1 MYRTLSI
8 ENLAYRCWEL
18 RGRRCEGAPH
28 DWGEAERLRRQLVEE
43 AAYFRWLD
51 RGERLWD
58 SWRDW
63 FAAEAEVVYT
73 QEAHPYITGA
83 FVDERLR
90 RQLVEEAA
98 YFRWLDRGERLWD
111 SWRDWFAAE
120 AEVLS
125 GNR

>member
-1 MYRTLSI
+1 MQTVLRMIRTVLEVNADMYRTLSI

-18 RGRRCEGAPH
+18 RGRRYDGAPH

-63 FAAEAEVVYT
+63 FAAEAEV
-73 QEAHPYITGA
+73 
-83 FVDERLR
+83 
-90 RQLVEEAA
+90 
-98 YFRWLDRGERLWD
+98 
-111 SWRDWFAAE
+111 
-120 AEVLS
+120 LS